1 MGAELTKL
9 EGVGTDD
16 GRWWIADHG
25 AQVMAWQPTGD
36 DADDHPVLWHAP
48 TSLWESARDD
58 QDGPYLRGGV
68 PVCFPWFGAGG
79 VPAHGLAR
87 RQVWERLDEDW
98 SPDGSEV
105 TARYWL
111 VNDDLEVWHTVTMT
125 RTALEMTLEFRNN
138 SPVERRV
145 ECAHHTYFAVSDVT
159 GVSVEGLGGA
169 PYWDAV
175 RDRHDTIPEAPVTI
189 RPRTD
194 AVIEASGP
202 ITLDDPGWAR
212 RVRLER
218 EGSPQVVVWNPRP
231 AADPSLGVTNDH
243 WRDFVC
249 IESAACRERA
259 VVLAPSD
266 THRLV
271 TRVTVEAR

>member
-1 MGAELTKL
+1 MGAELSKL

-25 AQVMAWQPTGD
+25 AQVMAWQPTGG
-36 DADDHPVLWHAP
+36 DAADHPVLWHAP

-87 RQVWERLDEDW
+87 RQAWERLDEDW
-98 SPDGSEV
+98 FPDGSEV
-105 TARYWL
+105 TVRYWL
-111 VNDDLEVWHTVTMT
+111 VNDGLEAWHTVRMT
-125 RTALEMTLEFRNN
+125 PDLLEMALEFTNN
-138 SPVERRV
+138 SGTERRV
-145 ECAHHTYFAVSDVT
+145 EAAHHTYFAVSDVT
-159 GVSVEGLGGA
+159 DVSISGLGGA

-194 AVIEASGP
+194 AVIEVAS
-202 ITLDDPGWAR
+202 TLTLEDPGWGR
-212 RVRLER
+212 RVRIVR

-231 AADPSLGVTNDH
+231 ASDPGLGVTNDL
-243 WRDFVC
+243 WREFVC
-249 IESAACRERA
+249 IESALCREHA
-259 VVLAPSD
+259 LDLAPGA

-271 TRVTVEAR
+271 TTITVE